1 MIYASNYNKVFY
13 ILGGI
18 FVAFAF
24 VTLFRNAVDMR
35 VEFFVFFLLLGI
47 LVGSMV
53 VEKGIDVEKE
63 EIHYFTG
70 SRFFSKK
77 HRIKFKDVSHL
88 LISHEIKDE
97 KFHGLVS
104 NSLKLIFMDPKIAAF
119 PLSAS
124 LNQEEIEAEA
134 KGLSDRFG
142 WPIQEN
148 EALQRI
154 KMAKEK
160 QKQDKEGQPLS

>member
-13 ILGGI
+13 ILGTIFVGMGI
-18 FVAFAF
+18 FLF
-24 VTLFRNAVDMR
+24 FRNAVDLQI
-35 VEFFVFFLLLGI
+35 EGTVFFILLGI

-53 VEKGIDVEKE
+53 VEKGIDVDKE

-97 KFHGLVS
+97 RYHGLVS
-104 NSLKLIFMDPKIAAF
+104 YSLKIIFMDSKIAAF
-119 PLSAS
+119 PLSVS
-124 LNQEEIEAEA
+124 RDLGMIEEEA
-134 KGLSDRFG
+134 KGLSERFK

-154 KMAKEK
+154 KQATNK
-160 QKQDKEGQPLS
+160 PN

>member
-18 FVAFAF
+18 FTVLAF

-35 VEFFVFFLLLGI
+35 IEFFVFFSLLGI

-77 HRIKFKDVSHL
+77 HRIKFSDVSHL

-97 KFHGLVS
+97 KYHGLVS
-104 NSLKLIFMDPKIAAF
+104 YSLKIIFMDSKIAAF
-119 PLSAS
+119 PLSVNRD
-124 LNQEEIEAEA
+124 LGEIEEEA
-134 KGLSDRFG
+134 KGLSERFK

-154 KMAKEK
+154 KQATNK
-160 QKQDKEGQPLS
+160 QEQNK